1 MRLWEPQPQ
10 PQPRLFFST
19 TAYIL
24 INFNSRKSLFHL
36 FWSSN
41 CNYVIATY
49 FFLWSCKR
57 EFMVKFISLVS
68 RIKKISPKT
77 NCPLSPGGT
86 SPSPVRKRG
95 QERCICTYNR
105 GKLPRPRCEKGGTAG
120 ETYPSPVSKTV
131 YFTYT
136 RGNFPASYLK
146 NGAKTVYCTYLGAKY
161 CTYSGR
167 NIAPT
172 SV

>member
-1 MRLWEPQPQ
+1 MDDYNIFDVTEI
-10 PQPRLFFST
+10 ST
-19 TAYIL
+19 GNSSSSTAKAVVNGDLGNGSIM
-24 INFNSRKSLFHL
+24 IPSNR
-36 FWSSN
+36 SSQKLMD
-41 CNYVIATY
+41 T
-49 FFLWSCKR
+49 
-57 EFMVKFISLVS
+57 

-77 NCPLSPGGT
+77 NCPVSPGGT

-136 RGNFPASYLK
+136 RGNFPASCLK
-146 NGAKTVYCTYLGAKY
+146 NGAKTVYCTYLGA
-161 CTYSGR
+161 S
-167 NIAPT
+167 IAPT
-172 SV
+172 AVEI